1 MQSEDSNI
9 RSSIQGNQ
17 NDGNKS
23 AHLLVL
29 PYASLKGEKLIKTI
43 KNYLK
48 CMLPETVTTRVTYS
62 GARLSSKFTKVKD
75 KTVKEHEH
83 DIVYHVKCPDSQC
96 SEDYTGKMAR
106 RLSERVLDHNGRYAK
121 SHLVKHAIEKCHKD
135 LKMEDVNIFVKIIQ
149 ITPLNEKW
157 LSPC

>member
-48 CMLPETVTTRVTYS
+48 CMLPETVTTRVTFS
-62 GARLSSKFTKVKD
+62 EARLSSKFNCKR
-75 KTVKEHEH
+75 
-83 DIVYHVKCPDSQC
+83 
-96 SEDYTGKMAR
+96 A
-106 RLSERVLDHNGRYAK
+106 
-121 SHLVKHAIEKCHKD
+121 
-135 LKMEDVNIFVKIIQ
+135 
-149 ITPLNEKW
+149 
-157 LSPC
+157 